1 MRDFYKE
8 TRSRV
13 TFVYAFP
20 IIMLSKLTNQ
30 EETVVPF
37 PFKKA
42 VNAQQFAAQLA
53 WDYEAH
59 EGEENELD
67 AFIDNINVAM
77 GAQEGA
83 LTAEEEKERERLQRL
98 HEAATELKDA
108 SKLAAQQML
117 KGRYSQAREYLAQAE
132 DAAARMAED
141 LQALREAQGPE
152 GFAAEFINGWDSP
165 EQRPHKKYMALAGSH
180 TPDRIPR
187 HLSDQKKWRW
197 VVGQNTAPTLHFTG
211 TRTR

>member
-1 MRDFYKE
+1 M
-8 TRSRV
+8 
-13 TFVYAFP
+13 
-20 IIMLSKLTNQ
+20 
-30 EETVVPF
+30 PF

-67 AFIDNINVAM
+67 AFIDNINAAM

-117 KGRYSQAREYLAQAE
+117 KGRYSQAKESLPAWR
-132 DAAARMAED
+132 R
-141 LQALREAQGPE
+141 
-152 GFAAEFINGWDSP
+152 IS
-165 EQRPHKKYMALAGSH
+165 RP
-180 TPDRIPR
+180 
-187 HLSDQKKWRW
+187 
-197 VVGQNTAPTLHFTG
+197 
-211 TRTR
+211 